1 MVLACRTTMPILH
14 AAVETL
20 GAGVHGLDDRPPSPS
35 RQAEGTEAPAWHHS
49 TSAVHGLNAWPSSP
63 SRQARGGCFVTGRHG
78 TSAIH
83 GLDA

>member
-35 RQAEGTEAPAWHHS
+35 RQAEGTEAPVWHPIYVIPAELALAERLM
-49 TSAVHGLNAWPSSP
+49 TIKIVN
-63 SRQARGGCFVTGRHG
+63 
-78 TSAIH
+78 I
-83 GLDA
+83 